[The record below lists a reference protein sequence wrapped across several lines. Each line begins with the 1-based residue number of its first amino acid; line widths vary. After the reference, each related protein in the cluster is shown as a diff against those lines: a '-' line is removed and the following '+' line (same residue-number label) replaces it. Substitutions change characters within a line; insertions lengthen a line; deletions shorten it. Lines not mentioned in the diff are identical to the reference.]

1 MRLKINKLRYLK
13 QNEISM
19 IHETTLF
26 FVPEINSFGI
36 LEYMNTHHIKLYP
49 LFIRFTELM
58 KIIHKYIKIDFSFQT
73 ISIPSLPKPGACLE
87 ENQDGGESRTF
98 NFNISDTLTDS
109 GPQGSFECL
118 QSSKCG

>member
-1 MRLKINKLRYLK
+1 
-13 QNEISM
+13 
-19 IHETTLF
+19 
-26 FVPEINSFGI
+26 
-36 LEYMNTHHIKLYP
+36 
-49 LFIRFTELM
+49 M
-58 KIIHKYIKIDFSFQT
+58 KIIHKYIKIHFPFQT